1 MIKKCKK
8 GGSVLASGGYGC
20 VFSPALL
27 CNKTKKRRK
36 NHISKLMSIQFANQE
51 YNEINNLKKSL
62 QHIKQYNNYFLLD
75 GITMC
80 KPAKLTDQD
89 LQYFEKKCTALPKDG
104 LSVKNLNDNIDKLM
118 TITMPNAGLP
128 IDDYIVDK
136 KNFGSISKMSIR
148 LIDLLKN
155 GIVPMNNKNIYHNDI
170 KDSNI
175 LVDDTGSKMYTR
187 LIDWGLTATYIP
199 FVKNPFPL
207 AWYNRPFQ
215 YNNPFSIIMFSPIF
229 IVKYNDFLHK
239 VNQQINPENI
249 NSFVDKYI
257 DFWML
262 ERGRGHYALICKIIS
277 IISNEPPK
285 QYIVNYIAEILLQF
299 TQINNGE
306 LLAHRDYLDTVFI
319 HNVDKWGFVTSYFPM
334 LNLYHT
340 NVKILDPTDV
350 KCFGVLKELFNYTYK
365 SATQKLSAETII
377 RYLHTFN
384 ATIKT
389 SERKLDAA
397 KGVKQLTFSS
407 SPTGITG
414 KTIELDRKT
423 SKRSSTRR
431 RRTSKQTSY

>member
-1 MIKKCKK
+1 MIKKNKK

-36 NHISKLMSIQFANQE
+36 NHISKLMSTQFANQE

-62 QHIKQYNNYFLLD
+62 QHIKHYNNYFLLKD
-75 GITMC
+75 ITMC
-80 KPAKLTDQD
+80 KPAKLTAQD
-89 LQYFEKKCTALPKDG
+89 LQYFEQKCTALPKDG
-104 LSVKNLNDNIDKLM
+104 MTVNNLNENIDKLM
-118 TITMPNAGLP
+118 TITMPNGGLP
-128 IDDYIVDK
+128 IDDYIVTK
-136 KNFGSISKMSIR
+136 KNFGSIAKMSIK
-148 LIDLLKN
+148 LIDLFKN
-155 GIVPMNNKNIYHNDI
+155 GIMPMNNKHIYHNDI

-175 LVDDTGSKMYTR
+175 LVDDNGSKIYTR

-199 FVKNPFPL
+199 FVKNSFPL

-229 IVKYNDFLHK
+229 IVKYNAFLHK
-239 VNQQINPENI
+239 VNQNINATNL

-257 DFWML
+257 EFWML

-285 QYIVNYIAEILLQF
+285 QYIVKYIVEILLKF
-299 TQINNGE
+299 TKINDGE

-319 HNVDKWGFVTSYFPM
+319 HNVDKWGFVTSYFPI

-350 KCFGVLKELFNYTYK
+350 KCFGILKELFNYTYQ
-365 SATQKLSAETII
+365 SATSKLSAETII
-377 RYLHTFN
+377 QYLHKFN
-384 ATIKT
+384 TTIKI
-389 SERKLDAA
+389 SDRKLDSA
-397 KGVKQLTFSS
+397 KGVSKLTFSS

-414 KTIELDRKT
+414 QTIEITRKT
-423 SKRSSTRR
+423 KRSSTRR
-431 RRTSKQTSY
+431 RRTSKQSSY